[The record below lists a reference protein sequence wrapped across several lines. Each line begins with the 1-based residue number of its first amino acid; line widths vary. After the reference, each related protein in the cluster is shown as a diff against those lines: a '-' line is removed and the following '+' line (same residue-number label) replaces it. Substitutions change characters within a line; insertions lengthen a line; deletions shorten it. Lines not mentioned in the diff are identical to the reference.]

1 MNYSIIV
8 PLYNESNNI
17 KNLHDEIMATT
28 DTLKENR
35 NFELIYI
42 DDGSFDDTF
51 DIIKKFEKKK
61 N

>member
-17 KNLHDEIMATT
+17 KNLHDEMMAIIY
-28 DTLKENR
+28 TLKENR

-42 DDGSFDDTF
+42 DDGSSDDTF
-51 DIIKKFEKKK
+51 DFIKEF
-61 N
+61 